1 MENQEVLICEC
12 HSTDHQILF
21 MWEYEPF
28 IDDQLVFMHIHLA
41 NYKSFWKRLWYGLAY
56 AFGRK
61 SRFGAF
67 DEIILNPKDADK
79 LQRVVNHLKNIEKQR
94 EKKVKRTD
102 G

>member
-1 MENQEVLICEC
+1 
-12 HSTDHQILF
+12 
-21 MWEYEPF
+21 
-28 IDDQLVFMHIHLA
+28 
-41 NYKSFWKRLWYGLAY
+41 LAY

-79 LQRVVNHLKNIEKQR
+79 LQRVVNHLKNIKKQR

>member
-1 MENQEVLICEC
+1 
-12 HSTDHQILF
+12 
-21 MWEYEPF
+21 MWEYDPDL
-28 IDDQLVFMHIHLA
+28 DDQLAYMHIHLA
-41 NYKSFWKRLWYGLAY
+41 NNRGFWQRLRYGLAY

>member
-1 MENQEVLICEC
+1 
-12 HSTDHQILF
+12 
-21 MWEYEPF
+21 MWEYDPA
-28 IDDQLVFMHIHLA
+28 IDDQLAFMHIHLA
-41 NYKSFWKRLWYGLAY
+41 NNRGFWQRLRYGLAY

-79 LQRVVNHLKNIEKQR
+79 LQRVVNHLKNIKKQR
-94 EKKVKRTD
+94 EKKVKRAD